1 MVSLQL
7 ANKQILITGGLGFI
21 GSSLVIPLVKL
32 GAHVTIVDNLSS
44 MQGGNLFN
52 IEPVLKKVV
61 VNYSDIRDVSSIN
74 QLVKG
79 KDFIFHLARQ
89 TDHIISQT
97 DPFPDIDVN
106 IKGTAILLE
115 ACKHH
120 NPTVRLINVGTRG
133 QYGAAIRLPVA
144 EDAPTNPKGIYE
156 LTNLAAEKM
165 VKIYHD
171 NYGIRSIML
180 RLTNVYGPR
189 SQMKTNH
196 YGVVNWFIRQAIDG
210 EKISVFG
217 DGLMRRD
224 FLYIDDTVDA
234 MIRASKTPSCYGEV
248 INIGHDK
255 PDTFVHLV
263 GTIVRVAGKKASYQ
277 FTPFSAERKAQEP
290 GDFASDITK
299 IKKLTGWVPTT
310 LLPTGIKKTIA
321 YYRKYKKHYWS

>member
-1 MVSLQL
+1 MKHKKV
-7 ANKQILITGGLGFI
+7 LITGGLGFI
-21 GSSLVIPLVKL
+21 GSSLAIALVKQ
-32 GAHVTIVDNLSS
+32 GAHVTIVDNLSP

-52 IEPVLKKVV
+52 ISSIQKQVHI
-61 VNYSDIRDVSSIN
+61 NYTDIRDIPSMN
-74 QLVKG
+74 QLVKD
-79 KDFIFHLARQ
+79 KDYIFHLARQ
-89 TDHIISQT
+89 TDHISSQL

-115 ACKHH
+115 ACKKN
-120 NPTVRLINVGTRG
+120 NPKVRLINVGTRG
-133 QYGAAIRLPVA
+133 QYGSAITLPVA

-165 VKIYHD
+165 VKIYND
-171 NYGIRSIML
+171 NYGIRSVML

-189 SQMKTNH
+189 AQMKTNH

-210 EKISVFG
+210 EKISIFG

-224 FLYIDDTVDA
+224 FLYVDDTIDA
-234 MIRASKTPSCYGEV
+234 MVRCASTPACYGEV

-255 PDTFVHLV
+255 PDTFLHLIQ
-263 GTIVRVAGKKASYQ
+263 TIVSIAGKKASYR

-299 IKKLTGWVPTT
+299 IKRLIGWKPTT
-310 LLPTGIKKTIA
+310 NIQKGIKKTII
-321 YYRKYKKHYWS
+321 YYRKYKNEYWI

>member
-1 MVSLQL
+1 M
-7 ANKQILITGGLGFI
+7 KQKNVLITGGLGFI
-21 GSSLVIPLVKL
+21 GSSLAIALVKK
-32 GAHVTIVDNLSS
+32 GAHVTIVDNLSP

-52 IEPVLKKVV
+52 VTSIKKQIHI
-61 VNYSDIRDVSSIN
+61 NYTDIRDIPSIN

-79 KDFIFHLARQ
+79 QDYIFHLARQ
-89 TDHIISQT
+89 TDHISSQT

-115 ACKHH
+115 ACKKY
-120 NPTVRLINVGTRG
+120 NSKVRLINVGTRG
-133 QYGAAIRLPVA
+133 QYGSAITLPVA

-171 NYGIRSIML
+171 NYGIRSVML

-189 SQMKTNH
+189 AQMKTNH

-217 DGLMRRD
+217 NGLMRRD
-224 FLYIDDTVDA
+224 FLYVDDTVDA
-234 MIRASKTPSCYGEV
+234 MLRCAATPACYGEV

-255 PDTFVHLV
+255 PDTFLHLV
-263 GTIVRVAGKKASYQ
+263 QMIVRVAGKKASYR
-277 FTPFSAERKAQEP
+277 FTPFSAERKTQEP

-299 IKKLTGWVPTT
+299 IQRLTGWKPTT
-310 LLPTGIKKTIA
+310 GMQSGIKKTIA
-321 YYRKYKKHYWS
+321 YYRKHKKEYWS

>member
-7 ANKQILITGGLGFI
+7 KNKQILITGGLGFI
-21 GSSLVIPLVKL
+21 GSSIAIPLVKL
-32 GAHVTIVDNLSS
+32 GAHVTIIDNLSP
-44 MQGGNLFN
+44 MQGGNIFN
-52 IEPVLKKVV
+52 IKPIEKYVRI
-61 VNYSDIRDVSSIN
+61 NYTDIRDIASIN

-97 DPFPDIDVN
+97 DPYPDIDVN

-115 ACKHH
+115 ACKHN

-133 QYGAAIRLPVA
+133 QYGTPITLPVS

-171 NYGIRSIML
+171 NHGIRSIML
-180 RLTNVYGPR
+180 RLTNIYGPR

-210 EKISVFG
+210 EKISVYG
-217 DGLMRRD
+217 DGKMRRD
-224 FLYIDDTVDA
+224 FLYIDDTIDA
-234 MIRASKTPSCYGEV
+234 MIRCAVTPACYGEV

-255 PDTFVHLV
+255 PDTFLHLV
-263 GTIVRVAGKKASYQ
+263 QTIVSIAGKKASYQ
-277 FTPFSAERKAQEP
+277 FTPFSKERKAQEP

-299 IKKLTGWVPTT
+299 IQKLTGWKSTT
-310 LLPTGIKKTIA
+310 SLTSGMKKTIA